1 MTEDKIKEL
10 LSNYYKDKTKRQIV
24 FWYDEEQDHIQ
35 SIDELKLD
43 NVKIHKLYENN
54 NFATKKL
61 LENDDTESNY
71 LIYAPIKKPRN
82 EENWLLDI
90 ILYSQE
96 FSPDEASIIANEL
109 KINDPAVKKQIK
121 QHLLFFKN
129 QDRYKKLAQMSS
141 DWTEEKLEFSMMA
154 VLAKVAYPN
163 IENILQKVL
172 IEGIDEDNKYLQ
184 EFKKYSLIDKFW
196 NFIDKKFGYKTEKP
210 NLKTLFVSIILT
222 VLADKM
228 KESFPTIWKNNTFGT
243 KQNNSVVF
251 INSWMRD
258 RELYKDY
265 NSLISELET
274 ELRLKENL
282 KNIDENINNYTDCD
296 IFEIFDRIIIKYI
309 IEKLINNNEDYKK
322 LKDIISVRK
331 TKHWFNEFENIYKAL
346 ESSIDLFDLMK
357 KYERGFPSLSSVE
370 MIKTYAKEYYRI
382 DQAYRKFYN
391 SFDKNEF
398 RDSDILKDLQEKVEN
413 LYANKYLAE
422 LSKTWSMQIE
432 QDLLNNWQIPGIEQQ
447 KDFYLNNV
455 TPVIK
460 KNQKDKVYVIISDAF
475 RYECAEELVTLLN
488 KESKIRG
495 EAVLELMQ
503 GAIPSYTKLGM
514 AALLPNKQIEITQ
527 GGDVL
532 VDGMNT
538 SDLPLRENILIN
550 AFKESKVVKYSKL
563 KDLTVLEVKNLLQS
577 ARVVYVYHDQV
588 DSRGDNSKTEK
599 EVFKAVQ
606 EAFEDI
612 TDCVKR
618 LVNNLSATN
627 IYITSDHGFIYT
639 RNPLEESDKVQIEK
653 SKAIEEKKRF
663 ILTGSKPSMTGIL
676 TIDMNY
682 ILGKATDLKVIVPR
696 GHHRFKTQG
705 AGINF
710 VHGGASLQEI
720 VIPLIKFK
728 SQKVYKQEKVE
739 VKLTNSNRKI
749 TNNKFTLNFF
759 QTEKV
764 SDKLLARTLRVALY
778 DGETQISDEK
788 TVVAD
793 NTSDKAEDRDFKVIL
808 TLKNSNYDKNKDYN
822 LKLMEDDIPYEE
834 IPFKISLA
842 FTNDFDF

>member
-35 SIDELKLD
+35 SIDELRLD

-61 LENDDTESNY
+61 LEYDDTESNY
-71 LIYAPIKKPRN
+71 LIYAPIKKPKN

-90 ILYSQE
+90 ILYSHE

-109 KINDPAVKKQIK
+109 KISDVAVKKQIK
-121 QHLLFFKN
+121 QYLPFFKS

-141 DWTEEKLEFSMMA
+141 EWTEEKLELAMIA

-163 IENILQKVL
+163 IEEILRKVL
-172 IEGIDEDNKYLQ
+172 IEGVEEDNKYLS
-184 EFKKYSLIDKFW
+184 EFKKYSLTDKFW
-196 NFIDKKFGYKTEKP
+196 NFIDKKFSYKAQKP
-210 NLKTLFVSIILT
+210 NLKALFVSIILT

-228 KESFPTIWKNNTFGT
+228 KESFPAIWKNNIFAV
-243 KQNNSVVF
+243 KQSNSVVF

-258 RELYKDY
+258 RELYKAY
-265 NSLISELET
+265 NILVSELET

-282 KNIDENINNYTDCD
+282 KNLDENIDNYTDCD

-309 IEKLINNNEDYKK
+309 IEKLVSNAEEYKK
-322 LKDIISVRK
+322 LKDIIAIRK
-331 TKHWFNEFENIYKAL
+331 TKHWFNEYTNIYNAL
-346 ESSIDLFDLMK
+346 EASIDLFELMK
-357 KYERGFPSLSSVE
+357 RYERGFPSLNSVE
-370 MIKTYAKEYYRI
+370 LIKTYAKEYYRI
-382 DQAYRKFYN
+382 DQAYRKFYTA
-391 SFDKNEF
+391 FDKNEF
-398 RDSDILKDLQEKVEN
+398 RDSDILKDLQDKVEN

-422 LSKTWSMQIE
+422 LSKTWSEQVE

-455 TPVIK
+455 KSIIK
-460 KNQKDKVYVIISDAF
+460 KDDRSKVFVIISDAF
-475 RYECAEELVTLLN
+475 RYECAEELLTLLN

-495 EAVLELMQ
+495 EAVLEFMQ
-503 GAIPSYTKLGM
+503 GAVPSYTKLGM
-514 AALLPNKQIEITQ
+514 AALLPNKQIGINQ
-527 GGDVL
+527 DGDVL
-532 VDGMNT
+532 VDGIKT
-538 SDLPLRENILIN
+538 SDLPIRESILKN
-550 AFKESKVVKYSKL
+550 EFKESKVVKYSTL
-563 KDLTVLEVKNLLQS
+563 KDLTRDGSRELLQS
-577 ARVVYVYHDQV
+577 ARIIYVYHDQV

-627 IYITSDHGFIYT
+627 LYITSDHGFIYT

-663 ILTGSKPSMTGIL
+663 ILTESKNSMTGSL
-676 TIDMNY
+676 SIDMSY
-682 ILGKATDLKVIVPR
+682 ILGKETNLKVIVPR
-696 GHHRFKTQG
+696 GHHRFKTPG

-728 SQKVYKQEKVE
+728 SQKVYKQIKVD
-739 VKLTNSNRKI
+739 VILTNSNRKI

-764 SDKLLARTLRVALY
+764 SDKLLPRTLRAALY
-778 DGETQISDEK
+778 DGDTQISDEK
-788 TVVAD
+788 IIVAD
-793 NTSDKAEDRDFKVIL
+793 NTSDKAEDRDFKTIL
-808 TLKNSNYDKNKDYN
+808 TLKNSNYDKNKDYS
-822 LKLMEDDIPYEE
+822 LKLIEDDIPYEE